1 MFIVVTYYIS
11 ETIVCLEY
19 NAYICGMIRM
29 IFILLLLAS
38 CSVLN
43 SSKKDTDAMSV
54 EILWPGSEDPMM
66 LDDST
71 YYNVYDVYRTSYA
84 TGHIIHIVKTDCR
97 LEDAVLIDSTVM
109 RVDTLQRK
117 VLFKNINDIR

>member
-1 MFIVVTYYIS
+1 
-11 ETIVCLEY
+11 
-19 NAYICGMIRM
+19 M
-29 IFILLLLAS
+29 IFVMLLLTS
-38 CSVLN
+38 CGVLN
-43 SSKKDTDAMSV
+43 SRKKDTDVMSV
-54 EILWPGSEDPMM
+54 SILWPGSEDPMM

-71 YYNVYDVYRTSYA
+71 YYNVYDVYSTSYT
-84 TGHIIHIVKTDCR
+84 TGHIIHIVKANCR

>member
-1 MFIVVTYYIS
+1 
-11 ETIVCLEY
+11 
-19 NAYICGMIRM
+19 MIRM
-29 IFILLLLAS
+29 IFILLLLTS

-43 SSKKDTDAMSV
+43 SRKKDTDAMSV

-71 YYNVYDVYRTSYA
+71 YYSVYDVYSTSYA
-84 TGHIIHIVKTDCR
+84 TGHTIHIVKTDCR
-97 LEDAVLIDSTVM
+97 LEDAVLIDSTVV

>member
-1 MFIVVTYYIS
+1 
-11 ETIVCLEY
+11 
-19 NAYICGMIRM
+19 M
-29 IFILLLLAS
+29 IFVVLLLTS
-38 CSVLN
+38 CGVLN
-43 SSKKDTDAMSV
+43 SRKKDTDVMSV
-54 EILWPGSEDPMM
+54 SILWPGSEDPMM

-71 YYNVYDVYRTSYA
+71 YYNVYDVYSTSYT
-84 TGHIIHIVKTDCR
+84 TGHIIHIVKADSR

>member
-1 MFIVVTYYIS
+1 
-11 ETIVCLEY
+11 
-19 NAYICGMIRM
+19 M
-29 IFILLLLAS
+29 IFVMLLLTS
-38 CSVLN
+38 CSELRELSSVLN
-43 SSKKDTDAMSV
+43 SRKKDKSVMSV
-54 EILWPGSEDPMM
+54 SILWPGSEDPMM

-71 YYNVYDVYRTSYA
+71 YYNVYDVYSTSYT
-84 TGHIIHIVKTDCR
+84 TGHIIHIVKADSR